1 MSTLKIFHKKKILL
15 VFLLCAAMLVGLVG
29 RLGYLMLFQSE
40 YYHKKAT
47 DLHERERDIKAAR
60 GRILDVNGTVLA
72 DNQPVCTV
80 SVVHNQLKD
89 KEEVIH
95 VLTEEL
101 ELPGEQVRKRV
112 EKVSALERIRT
123 NVPKETGD
131 KIREYNLPGVKVDE
145 DFKRY
150 YPYGTLA
157 SRVLGL
163 REAITRASSV
173 WRQSTRRS

>member
-47 DLHERERDIKAAR
+47 DLGRAGTDIGGQRADP
-60 GRILDVNGTVLA
+60 DVNGTVLA

-95 VLTEEL
+95 VLAKEL
-101 ELPGEQVRKRV
+101 ELIKKR
-112 EKVSALERIRT
+112 
-123 NVPKETGD
+123 
-131 KIREYNLPGVKVDE
+131 
-145 DFKRY
+145 
-150 YPYGTLA
+150 
-157 SRVLGL
+157 
-163 REAITRASSV
+163 
-173 WRQSTRRS
+173 